1 MRSKRGQVEHGRHS
15 NLNSNVILQ
24 TTGNIYTNGLENWNE
39 IRVKIWEDISEN
51 NKVGQRGNC
60 RVREMWNYLLWTTLG
75 TGAQIPTRYMVKT
88 LRAQS
93 TCDSNV
99 PSDQMLSTFWI
110 YPVMWPQYAQW
121 VHAEYILNV
130 PSHVTPMY
138 PVGKQSGT
146 FWMFGK
152 MQSQCAQWVTWWIYS
167 KYVFRKCLNVPTGQ
181 ELISFTMDLV
191 TWL

>member
-1 MRSKRGQVEHGRHS
+1 MSCHS
-15 NLNSNVILQ
+15 SPSPATALAFG
-24 TTGNIYTNGLENWNE
+24 TTAHADSSRPTYTPQGVRRT
-39 IRVKIWEDISEN
+39 ICCFN
-51 NKVGQRGNC
+51 NHWFETQ
-60 RVREMWNYLLWTTLG
+60 TLG
-75 TGAQIPTRYMVKT
+75 TGAQIPTGYIVKT

-99 PSDQMLSTFWI
+99 PSNQMLSTFWI
-110 YPVMWPQYAQW
+110 CPAMWPQYAQW
-121 VHAEYILNV
+121 VHAEYIFNV

-167 KYVFRKCLNVPTGQ
+167 KYVFQKCLNVPTSQ

-191 TWL
+191 MWL